1 MTVSVLAVLA
11 SVAAVVTAGLAA
23 DGARR
28 GVVRRPSPAHP
39 QPQPLASTSRQRPA
53 GTARPKPPPDGAAP
67 FLLPR
72 LGRPWR
78 TAPRGRH
85 PHTGPFDPAAR
96 HRGPS
101 VPSNRAVAL
110 ATAALLPL
118 APPVALVLPAAA
130 WLHRR
135 HRSLAATKR
144 SQGAVRRAL
153 PDVVDLLALTTSAGL
168 SLSLAHPL
176 LAVRVDAPVADALG
190 AAAAEA
196 AAGRPRADALLDALT
211 PLGPGAA
218 RVGHALADHL
228 RYGTPLAPA
237 LERLGA
243 ELRLE
248 RRREAE
254 QAARRVPVRLLGP
267 LVACVLPAFA
277 LLTVVPLLAASL
289 RALPT

>member
-1 MTVSVLAVLA
+1 MTASVLAVLA
-11 SVAAVVTAGLAA
+11 SVAAVVTAGRAA
-23 DGARR
+23 DGAPRR
-28 GVVRRPSPAHP
+28 AVRHPGPFHP
-39 QPQPLASTSRQRPA
+39 QPRAVTSTSRQRQA
-53 GTARPKPPPDGAAP
+53 PDGAAP
-67 FLLPR
+67 W
-72 LGRPWR
+72 PWR
-78 TAPRGRH
+78 TAPPGRR

-96 HRGPS
+96 HPGPS
-101 VPSNRAVAL
+101 VPSNRVVAL
-110 ATAALLPL
+110 ATVALLPL
-118 APPVALVLPAAA
+118 APPLALLVPPVA

-135 HRSLAATKR
+135 RRTLTATKR
-144 SQGAVRRAL
+144 TQRAVRRAL

-168 SLSLAHPL
+168 SLPLAHPL
-176 LAVRVDAPVADALG
+176 VAARVDAPVADALG
-190 AAAAEA
+190 AAEAEA

-237 LERLGA
+237 LERLSA

-254 QAARRVPVRLLGP
+254 QEARRVPVRLLGP